1 MNIYTEDNNVIITG
15 VKDFKLSQTLE
26 CGQCFHFAKLQDEEY
41 LISARQRLLHI
52 SQKEDT
58 LTFYNTG
65 IEDYDNIWRKYF
77 DLDRDYAEIK
87 EKLLAKD
94 DALKPAIDAM
104 WGVRILNQE
113 CNFFIVIPLS
123 LISVYYITKPT
134 NCQNKTDSRC
144 HII

>member
-94 DALKPAIDAM
+94 GALKPAIDAM
-104 WGVRILNQE
+104 
-113 CNFFIVIPLS
+113 
-123 LISVYYITKPT
+123 
-134 NCQNKTDSRC
+134 
-144 HII
+144 